1 MSPVLSSG
9 SELTTLSGGRPDA
22 AAVDCVMTVHRA
34 TFAKLV
40 ANHLDTYLIEF
51 LEDAAATYRQLAQ
64 RLRETAPPQ

>member
-9 SELTTLSGGRPDA
+9 SEMPGPVQRRFDA
-22 AAVDCVMTVHRA
+22 AAVHSVMTVHRA

-40 ANHLDTYLIEF
+40 ANQLDWCLIEF

-64 RLRETAPPQ
+64 RLREAAPR